1 MKNAIFFLRLSSV
14 LMLAWWLGELW
25 EWAEIALYGISQ
37 MSIVDSAAALLIAS
51 LLEKRILQGVMRCL
65 S

>member
-37 MSIVDSAAALLIAS
+37 LSIVDSAAALLIAS
-51 LLEKRILQGVMRCL
+51 WLEKSILKVVML
-65 S
+65 WMS